1 VKNEAHFYSYIM
13 HILPSLHTIHFYPA
27 IVLSIF
33 MLSFIFVVVCNLF
46 KWKRI
51 TEYKKIMIYGVG
63 NVGPDLSQAQT
74 CGGVKPVNGIPTPAL
89 DNRNLNVITFINKR

>member
-1 VKNEAHFYSYIM
+1 MAIDFSKMNKTNNHLS
-13 HILPSLHTIHFYPA
+13 PSL
-27 IVLSIF
+27 
-33 MLSFIFVVVCNLF
+33 
-46 KWKRI
+46 

-74 CGGVKPVNGIPTPAL
+74 CGGVKPVNGIPTPPL